1 MAWNGWKVIDMDSH
15 IVERPEDMY
24 DDYIDPLY
32 REKLD
37 RLKRALQENIKKG
50 VGNSIASSRYAVMAP
65 IVSDNALGDHDTF
78 GMVPREFIL
87 HPTDNRRNFGRP
99 DRPDLPIT
107 RRKEASS
114 DVKVRLEDMDASYVD
129 VDVLYPTLV
138 SSDCVLH
145 DIGFETALYTAYHR
159 WGSDFC
165 SQAPDRLKWTLVV
178 NMRDPEA
185 SCEEIRYWAETDM
198 NMVGIYMPPQGPDNM
213 LLDNPTLFPVYGLA
227 QDLDLPILL
236 HGGTA
241 RPPYGPG
248 TFDLQGAWFL
258 QHGLGNPWAGM
269 SAMGTL
275 IGGGIFERF
284 SELRAGIVETAAG
297 WLPAILDRFDAH
309 YVMSPAHVPYLKH
322 MPSEFVKQQKRYF
335 HGIDTWERTLE
346 WVVEFVGEDV
356 LLFATDWPH
365 GDTAWPEGVQQVV
378 EWPGLSDS
386 AKKKIL
392 AENAMLLCPR
402 LRS

>member
-1 MAWNGWKVIDMDSH
+1 
-15 IVERPEDMY
+15 
-24 DDYIDPLY
+24 
-32 REKLD
+32 
-37 RLKRALQENIKKG
+37 
-50 VGNSIASSRYAVMAP
+50 
-65 IVSDNALGDHDTF
+65 
-78 GMVPREFIL
+78 
-87 HPTDNRRNFGRP
+87 
-99 DRPDLPIT
+99 
-107 RRKEASS
+107 
-114 DVKVRLEDMDASYVD
+114 
-129 VDVLYPTLV
+129 
-138 SSDCVLH
+138 
-145 DIGFETALYTAYHR
+145 
-159 WGSDFC
+159 
-165 SQAPDRLKWTLVV
+165 
-178 NMRDPEA
+178 
-185 SCEEIRYWAETDM
+185 
-198 NMVGIYMPPQGPDNM
+198 MPPQGPDNM